1 MLPGLVGFSPG
12 LVGFLLFTWPGGLLI
27 ELIALHPAWHWR
39 RSALHATRP
48 SLNTQTAAYYLYFYP
63 RWRNFRRIWGR
74 IFSRSGE
81 IFSGF
86 GAEFSADLAKIS
98 AGPGRFSSPLA
109 CVVAAYVVEFSP
121 LLSGFCAADV
131 CFSPVSPVFWGA
143 LAQSLT
149 GIPMRW
155 LRKQPRSREV
165 RRQGAPRTTRCSPAP
180 PRRPTSDVFS
190 SILDGVFKP
199 ISHKKHFAEWPTGR
213 PARKNRFAYAESPAK
228 QRRDRDLPDTAHNP
242 NELQRGGKPKRDNF
256 LAILHIL
263 DARGHNSTK
272 AT

>member
-121 LLSGFCAADV
+121 LLSVFFAAYV
-131 CFSPVSPVFWGA
+131 RVSPVSPVDWGP
-143 LAQSLT
+143 LV
-149 GIPMRW
+149 GW
-155 LRKQPRSREV
+155 
-165 RRQGAPRTTRCSPAP
+165 RRLNISAAPKINQRMTKTSAAGDVKATCDDNTDYCGLRTTN
-180 PRRPTSDVFS
+180 DV
-190 SILDGVFKP
+190 
-199 ISHKKHFAEWPTGR
+199 HWPVI
-213 PARKNRFAYAESPAK
+213 KS
-228 QRRDRDLPDTAHNP
+228 
-242 NELQRGGKPKRDNF
+242 
-256 LAILHIL
+256 
-263 DARGHNSTK
+263 ARGTP
-272 AT
+272 

>member
-121 LLSGFCAADV
+121 LLSFFFAEYV
-131 CFSPVSPVFWGA
+131 RVSPVSPVDWGPLLLPHPA
-143 LAQSLT
+143 T
-149 GIPMRW
+149 DGGRGTEPGYD
-155 LRKQPRSREV
+155 
-165 RRQGAPRTTRCSPAP
+165 RRIT
-180 PRRPTSDVFS
+180 
-190 SILDGVFKP
+190 
-199 ISHKKHFAEWPTGR
+199 W
-213 PARKNRFAYAESPAK
+213 
-228 QRRDRDLPDTAHNP
+228 
-242 NELQRGGKPKRDNF
+242 
-256 LAILHIL
+256 
-263 DARGHNSTK
+263 
-272 AT
+272 

>member
-1 MLPGLVGFSPG
+1 M
-12 LVGFLLFTWPGGLLI
+12 LFTWPGGLLI

-48 SLNTQTAAYYLYFYP
+48 SLNTQTAAYYLYFNP

-121 LLSGFCAADV
+121 LLSFFFAAYV
-131 CFSPVSPVFWGA
+131 RVSPVFPVDWGP
-143 LAQSLT
+143 LASSRATQRRRPSH
-149 GIPMRW
+149 RA
-155 LRKQPRSREV
+155 RSRPRSASCSRESSRSTPC
-165 RRQGAPRTTRCSPAP
+165 RRAPRPSPSS
-180 PRRPTSDVFS
+180 PRRPKSRAAELSRRRKAASSLQPNLLVFS
-190 SILDGVFKP
+190 NTTRRTRVCSVFAVKFDEA
-199 ISHKKHFAEWPTGR
+199 SVREKRRAE
-213 PARKNRFAYAESPAK
+213 E
-228 QRRDRDLPDTAHNP
+228 
-242 NELQRGGKPKRDNF
+242 
-256 LAILHIL
+256 
-263 DARGHNSTK
+263 
-272 AT
+272 

>member
-1 MLPGLVGFSPG
+1 MWRIFFLVWRNFRLTWRNVCLSGGMLPGLVGFSPG

-48 SLNTQTAAYYLYFYP
+48 SLNTQTAAYYSYFYP

-121 LLSGFCAADV
+121 LLSGFGAAYARV
-131 CFSPVSPVFWGA
+131 SPISPVDWGPLGA
-143 LAQSLT
+143 C
-149 GIPMRW
+149 
-155 LRKQPRSREV
+155 RKV
-165 RRQGAPRTTRCSPAP
+165 AYVMAFLNAPRA
-180 PRRPTSDVFS
+180 F
-190 SILDGVFKP
+190 
-199 ISHKKHFAEWPTGR
+199 
-213 PARKNRFAYAESPAK
+213 
-228 QRRDRDLPDTAHNP
+228 
-242 NELQRGGKPKRDNF
+242 
-256 LAILHIL
+256 
-263 DARGHNSTK
+263 
-272 AT
+272 

>member
-1 MLPGLVGFSPG
+1 MPGGIFTFPGGNFPLCGGIFALPGGMFAFLAECCPVWWLVGFSSG

-121 LLSGFCAADV
+121 LLSGFCAAYAR
-131 CFSPVSPVFWGA
+131 FPPVSLLPGGLCWVA
-143 LAQSLT
+143 LAT
-149 GIPMRW
+149 ADG
-155 LRKQPRSREV
+155 
-165 RRQGAPRTTRCSPAP
+165 QG
-180 PRRPTSDVFS
+180 
-190 SILDGVFKP
+190 
-199 ISHKKHFAEWPTGR
+199 
-213 PARKNRFAYAESPAK
+213 ESGLI
-228 QRRDRDLPDTAHNP
+228 RV
-242 NELQRGGKPKRDNF
+242 
-256 LAILHIL
+256 
-263 DARGHNSTK
+263 
-272 AT
+272 